1 MQRCVGGQLRVP
13 KGKLSACVGESTPK
27 VTLRNIEEIATS
39 GTTLIQMRV
48 RRRRGRREL
57 HATNAVDGC
66 AKTIWQDIHE
76 NRAPGSEA
84 GPYRGRK
91 AYQGSRFKDYDIV
104 SNVFVG
110 NQSLKIKVGYDV
122 GSSPKLFLVFLAPSR
137 SSSAVLLVA

>member
-27 VTLRNIEEIATS
+27 VTLQNIEEIATS

-91 AYQGSRFKDYDIV
+91 AYQGSRMMMMVMMIEMLFCLFPLLLF
-104 SNVFVG
+104 SLGCVFVKET
-110 NQSLKIKVGYDV
+110 NDI
-122 GSSPKLFLVFLAPSR
+122 AI
-137 SSSAVLLVA
+137 